1 MDIYTVA
8 LSIHQKKS
16 FTANVRSLCR
26 KYDILSRN
34 YEILISL
41 LRDKDNDVKLFFI
54 WWMLRATV
62 DIYVKKFKIKCLM
75 YRNYNMEY
83 YKYIKGQYDIS
94 PVNR

>member
-54 WWMLRATV
+54 W
-62 DIYVKKFKIKCLM
+62 
-75 YRNYNMEY
+75 
-83 YKYIKGQYDIS
+83 
-94 PVNR
+94 